1 MKLPRADIQFHED
14 VRLLVWTPR
23 GVLNESAIE
32 HMLTLIGDMETSSRN
47 PFNRF
52 TDALAVEGVDL
63 NFRYIF
69 RVALFRRLSYAG
81 RPPVKS
87 AILVPNIARAHFSRL
102 FELLTRG
109 SSIKVRIFEER
120 EAAAQWLGVPVE
132 LLTFSSIGSSE

>member
-1 MKLPRADIQFHED
+1 MKLARADIQFHEGI
-14 VRLLVWTPR
+14 RLLVWTPR

-32 HMLTLIGDMETSSRN
+32 QILTLIGDMEATSRN

-52 TDALAVEGVDL
+52 TDALAVEAVDL

-81 RPPVKS
+81 RAPVKS
-87 AILVPNIARAHFSRL
+87 AILVPSIARAHYGRL

-120 EAAAQWLGVPVE
+120 ETSAQWLGVPVE
-132 LLTFSSIGSSE
+132 LLTFSPIGS